1 MSCVN
6 PTVLPASGLAR
17 WQPYAMTR
25 GPNS

>member
-1 MSCVN
+1 VN
-6 PTVLPASGLAR
+6 PTVLPASGLSR